1 MISKIKLTNV
11 RSTLPNTLK
20 FKNKTKQKTTDI
32 LELKNSINEIK
43 NALEC
48 TRNRAD
54 QMEDR
59 ISKLEDKNLEIFRG
73 NWRQD
78 SDF

>member
-1 MISKIKLTNV
+1 MISKIKLTNG

-48 TRNRAD
+48 IRNRAD
-54 QMEDR
+54 
-59 ISKLEDKNLEIFRG
+59 
-73 NWRQD
+73 
-78 SDF
+78 